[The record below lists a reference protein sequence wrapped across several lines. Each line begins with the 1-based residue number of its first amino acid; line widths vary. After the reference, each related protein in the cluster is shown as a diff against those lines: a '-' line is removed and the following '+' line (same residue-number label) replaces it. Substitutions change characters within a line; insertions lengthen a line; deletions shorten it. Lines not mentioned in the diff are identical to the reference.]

1 MNWKKPV
8 LSIVGVV
15 LAIGLVLVLILRTAP
30 SRTDKA
36 AMTIQL
42 TSSAFAEGEFI
53 PAKYSCD
60 GEDVS
65 PPLKWSNLPTGVKGL
80 ALICDDPDAP
90 VGTWVHWVLYG
101 LPPTETELPEK
112 IPTTETLATGAK
124 QGIND
129 FKRIGYGGPCP
140 PAGRPH
146 RYFFKLYAL
155 DAEITLEPGATKK
168 DLVRVMYGRILAEG
182 QLMGK
187 YKRQ

>member
-1 MNWKKPV
+1 MNLEKTV

-15 LAIGLVLVLILRTAP
+15 LALGLVLVLILGTAP
-30 SRTDKA
+30 SRKDKA
-36 AMTIQL
+36 VMTIQL

-53 PAKYSCD
+53 PAKYTCD

-65 PPLKWSNLPTGVKGL
+65 PPLKWSNVPTGAKGL

-90 VGTWVHWVLYG
+90 VSTWVHWVLYG

-112 IPTTETLATGAK
+112 VPTTETLANGAK

-146 RYFFKLYAL
+146 PYFFKLYAL
-155 DAEITLEPGATKK
+155 DNQLKLKAGASKQEVEQSMQNHILGKAE
-168 DLVRVMYGRILAEG
+168 
-182 QLMGK
+182 LMGK
-187 YKRQ
+187 YGR